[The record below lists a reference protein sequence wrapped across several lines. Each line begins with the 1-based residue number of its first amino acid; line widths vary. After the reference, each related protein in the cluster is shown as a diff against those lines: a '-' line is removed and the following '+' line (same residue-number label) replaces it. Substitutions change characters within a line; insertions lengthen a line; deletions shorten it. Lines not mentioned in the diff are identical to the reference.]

1 MDARGGIYS
10 RERERGLVAASLAER
25 VSWFRKLGLR
35 EHRQVVVRVETH
47 VRVDVIGGGCGVMG
61 GKGNISRGTRALRKV
76 KLTIFPWIASYVR
89 VSLLIDSNRG
99 YSERGRVNELAVL
112 FMREKKGRRERR
124 GKRVRRKK
132 N

>member
-1 MDARGGIYS
+1 
-10 RERERGLVAASLAER
+10 
-25 VSWFRKLGLR
+25 LR
-35 EHRQVVVRVETH
+35 EVE
-47 VRVDVIGGGCGVMG
+47 
-61 GKGNISRGTRALRKV
+61 
-76 KLTIFPWIASYVR
+76 LTVFPWIASYVR